1 MELKKSQNNIKFLI
15 EPNINSATVANS
27 VFTKQLSDAEIF
39 YDLIRNNIKIKNSSQ
54 IEKDDVVTIDII
66 FNGEILVSN
75 AQFVE
80 GKEYFAQKI
89 QDDILGHKPS
99 ENIVSIYLDRTV
111 NILIKSVKRIIRP
124 AISDELVKLASA
136 NGVDTVSQYRQ
147 YFLENNTESIKQ
159 KIAKQ
164 YVQSII
170 AQIVNNS
177 KIEYDEKIVNEMYEA
192 QKVYLQRRTFRN
204 NREKY
209 IEGLEQTFKNKAKEN
224 TMEAYE
230 DCYKDMIRQQYLNS
244 LVGKWFADKN
254 GYEVTESEYQEYCNQ
269 LCRNY
274 NTTMEEIK
282 KEMTKDIF
290 DKRKYSEYLQ
300 NLVIEHY
307 SHLVKV
313 VLGQN

>member
-1 MELKKSQNNIKFLI
+1 
-15 EPNINSATVANS
+15 
-27 VFTKQLSDAEIF
+27 
-39 YDLIRNNIKIKNSSQ
+39 
-54 IEKDDVVTIDII
+54 
-66 FNGEILVSN
+66 
-75 AQFVE
+75 
-80 GKEYFAQKI
+80 
-89 QDDILGHKPS
+89 
-99 ENIVSIYLDRTV
+99 
-111 NILIKSVKRIIRP
+111 
-124 AISDELVKLASA
+124 ISDELVKLASA